1 MNNFWNVW
9 HSVHLELTSHPKV
22 RKGKD
27 FRTGFVDSIIFLQ
40 QEIHVTNPANVSQ
53 KPTQISN
60 LEQHQQHKLRRME
73 SEMIYIAPTTEKGD
87 SARCVLKCGIV
98 CYNNVMNFEGKK
110 LSYFI

>member
-73 SEMIYIAPTTEKGD
+73 SEMIYILAPTTEKGD
-87 SARCVLKCGIV
+87 SARCVLKYGSV
-98 CYNNVMNFEGKK
+98 
-110 LSYFI
+110 L

>member
-1 MNNFWNVW
+1 MNNNWNVC

-87 SARCVLKCGIV
+87 SARCVLKCGSV
-98 CYNNVMNFEGKK
+98 
-110 LSYFI
+110 L